1 MGGQTSVRDKGEL
14 CGCQEFYPLLFSQ
27 VKLTFVTVDMGS
39 DCQSNALEVTDA
51 SKGGALSY
59 PGLQVCYRWLLIVGM

>member
-1 MGGQTSVRDKGEL
+1 MGGQASVRHKGGL
-14 CGCQEFYPLLFSQ
+14 CRCQVVIRLQ

-51 SKGGALSY
+51 SKEGTLAY
-59 PGLQVCYRWLLIVGM
+59 PGLQVYFRWLRFQR